1 MPEGHTVHRIA
12 RQFARDLVGHRL
24 AVSSPQG
31 RFAAGAALLDGRE
44 LLTSAAVG
52 KQLFLGFA
60 GGHVLRVHLGLYGA
74 WDFSGVVSPLVE
86 GGGAVASLGAPR
98 VRRAVRMG
106 EGEREGDVGAEV
118 EDFPPAPV
126 GQVRVRLATD
136 ATVADL
142 RGPTA
147 CEVLDP
153 AATAA
158 ALAKLGPDPAVE
170 DDVRARMADPRAVA
184 MATAG
189 RDAGGGGGQGAGPGA
204 GAGAAPGVGGRPAPG
219 VADAVAPGA
228 ESAADVMV
236 QRLTSRGT
244 AVGQLLMDQAVVAG
258 IGNIYRAELLYR
270 ARLDPHV
277 PGRRVP
283 RETARALWDDWS
295 VLLAD
300 GIRTGVMITRED
312 LDDAARAAAL
322 TDPDERHWVYG
333 RAGEPCRTCGT
344 PVVVEEMAG
353 RKLYWCPTC
362 QR

>member
-12 RQFARDLVGHRL
+12 RQFSRDLVGHRL

-44 LLTSAAVG
+44 LLSSAAVG
-52 KQLFLGFA
+52 KQLFLGFD

-74 WDFSGVVSPLVE
+74 WDLQGVVSPLSD
-86 GGGAVASLGAPR
+86 GAGAVASLGAPR

-106 EGEREGDVGAEV
+106 ESETESAAGAADAEG
-118 EDFPPAPV
+118 FPPAPV
-126 GQVRVRLATD
+126 GQVRVRLA
-136 ATVADL
+136 APLTVADL

-153 AATAA
+153 AVAA
-158 ALAKLGPDPAVE
+158 AAVARLGPDPAAV
-170 DDVRARMADPRAVA
+170 DDPRDLAE
-184 MATAG
+184 AG
-189 RDAGGGGGQGAGPGA
+189 EVVVR
-204 GAGAAPGVGGRPAPG
+204 
-219 VADAVAPGA
+219 
-228 ESAADVMV
+228 
-236 QRLTSRGT
+236 RLTTRGT

-270 ARLDPHV
+270 ARLDPHT
-277 PGRRVP
+277 PGTRVP
-283 RETARALWDDWS
+283 RETARALWDDWT

-300 GIRTGVMITRED
+300 GIRTGVMLTRED
-312 LDDAARAAAL
+312 LDDAGRAAAL
-322 TDPDERHWVYG
+322 ADRGLRHWVYG

-344 PVVVEEMAG
+344 PVVVEDMAG

-362 QR
+362 QH

>member
-12 RQFARDLVGHRL
+12 RQFARDFVGHRV

-74 WDFSGVVSPLVE
+74 WDFLGEVSPLVE

-98 VRRAVRMG
+98 VRRSVRMG
-106 EGEREGDVGAEV
+106 EGEQEGDVGAEL

-126 GQVRVRLATD
+126 GQVRVRLATET
-136 ATVADL
+136 TVADL

-170 DDVRARMADPRAVA
+170 DDVRARMADPHAVA
-184 MATAG
+184 VAT
-189 RDAGGGGGQGAGPGA
+189 GATGTVPTSDGSVA
-204 GAGAAPGVGGRPAPG
+204 DHMAPGGT
-219 VADAVAPGA
+219 
-228 ESAADVMV
+228 AADVMV
-236 QRLTSRGT
+236 RRLTSRGT
-244 AVGQLLMDQAVVAG
+244 PVGQLLMDQAVVAG
-258 IGNIYRAELLYR
+258 IGNIYRAEMLYR
-270 ARLDPHV
+270 ARLDPHT
-277 PGRRVP
+277 PGKRVP
-283 RETARALWDDWS
+283 AETARALWDDWS

-300 GIRTGVMITRED
+300 GIRTGVMLTRED
-312 LDDAARAAAL
+312 LDEARRAAAL
-322 TDPDERHWVYG
+322 RDPAERHWVYG

>member
-12 RQFARDLVGHRL
+12 RQFSRDLVGHRL

-44 LLTSAAVG
+44 LLSSAAVG
-52 KQLFLGFA
+52 KQLFLGFD

-74 WDFSGVVSPLVE
+74 WDLQGVVSPLSD
-86 GGGAVASLGAPR
+86 GAGAVASLGAPR

-106 EGEREGDVGAEV
+106 ESETERTVGEPGAG
-118 EDFPPAPV
+118 DFPPAPV
-126 GQVRVRLATD
+126 GQVRVRLASEV
-136 ATVADL
+136 TVADL

-153 AATAA
+153 AAAA
-158 ALAKLGPDPAVE
+158 AAVARLGPDPAAA
-170 DDVRARMADPRAVA
+170 DDPRALA
-184 MATAG
+184 EAG
-189 RDAGGGGGQGAGPGA
+189 EVVVR
-204 GAGAAPGVGGRPAPG
+204 RI
-219 VADAVAPGA
+219 
-228 ESAADVMV
+228 
-236 QRLTSRGT
+236 TTRGT
-244 AVGQLLMDQAVVAG
+244 AIGQLLMDQAVVAG

-270 ARLDPHV
+270 ARLDPHT

-283 RETARALWDDWS
+283 PETARALWDDWA

-300 GIRTGVMITRED
+300 GIRTGVMLTRED
-312 LDDAARAAAL
+312 LDDAGRAAAVADRDL
-322 TDPDERHWVYG
+322 RHWVYG

-344 PVVVEEMAG
+344 PVVVEDMAG
-353 RKLYWCPTC
+353 RKLYRCPTC